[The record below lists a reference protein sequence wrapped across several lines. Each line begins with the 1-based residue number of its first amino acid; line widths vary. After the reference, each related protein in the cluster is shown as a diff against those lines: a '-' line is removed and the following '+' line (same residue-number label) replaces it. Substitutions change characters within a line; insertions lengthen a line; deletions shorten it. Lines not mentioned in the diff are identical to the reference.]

1 MLLVL
6 ASMAVGAMTGCGK
19 QPVEPEPEPTPVEP
33 MPDEYNLLDNWAGNE
48 AEEQYVVTKNAAGAT
63 VITYTDVTGEDSG
76 GWQYVKRSFAYDA
89 AKVARFSEYKK
100 VVFEGNLVKTAGTDI
115 VMVKVEGA
123 GGTFEKRFTFAA
135 EAKTYEFGL
144 SFVSDWTQVSQILF
158 FANRST
164 TESGSGVI
172 TLTKMA
178 LSKAEVVP
186 ANDIAP
192 GMPAVPQGYA
202 LYKNHLPTEAGH
214 EDDKVELMYHW
225 GYSNDGGIKTEEQ
238 EGAYKYKISWNATE
252 KKQEWDWISS
262 RIKNAG
268 ANLQQSGLKRIVFE
282 VKGTAGQTAVF
293 KFQSEEHAGAN
304 AQKEVKLTGADQV
317 IEFSIEGV
325 LAHAD
330 VAEDTKFM
338 ALIFPAGGKKEAAAG
353 EGQIELKAC
362 YMDRHAYI
370 DPNNVFKY
378 PQVWVENP
386 ISADFVYDV
395 TLDAAEHKQTIAYDL
410 AATPD
415 YKMIKYN
422 LQLNDDWFGAAN
434 YRHLLGSV
442 KADVNTQILLKPFDR
457 VEYRIDLVANVEQQI
472 DIVIDEDKVNIPGG
486 FIIFVGTET
495 GSALKGNVELVGL
508 RLARMSACV
517 ADENG
522 IIALDKLNNEP
533 AHQTVEFSG
542 SGPAKQMVVEYA
554 FTENGYNGIEFLT
567 SNVKNEQYDILRAT
581 LVSNVDTH
589 VILKPADDGANEIK
603 LELKAGVEVTVNET
617 LTVKMNDEWKAKFL
631 IFIGYQAANV
641 DEGILGDPLVGTLT
655 VKNLRLTNGGMLP
668 PMSAYHGLIKV
679 AEQNVFLPIDF
690 DVMAEELLINGV
702 KQTVTNATFDAKTG
716 NVSIVTSGVYGT
728 LTGKYDEGLN
738 VIRQC
743 ACDGAAAA
751 QVDSAFE
758 IVLSG
763 NAKFYDCNGTT
774 TELRNTFKRRY
785 MSGGWQTNDKTI
797 DRIRS
802 DTTNF
807 ISGSAM
813 QNQGY
818 SSGAVAINLWEDFPG
833 GIKAQSFGFWVY
845 NPGETTVKLRLWIYK
860 GANLGDPKQEL
871 TPDTGVEINKSG
883 WTFMQ
888 YGVAAYLTG
897 DAKMYNF
904 QIADFTNS
912 GVTLTYDNICVY
924 M

>member
-19 QPVEPEPEPTPVEP
+19 QRVEPEPEPTPVEP

-76 GWQYVKRSFAYDA
+76 GWQYVKHSFAYDA

-225 GYSNDGGIKTEEQ
+225 GYSNDGGIQTEEQ

-268 ANLQQSGLKRIVFE
+268 ANLQQSGLKRVVFE

-304 AQKEVKLTGADQV
+304 AQKEVKFTGADQV

-353 EGQIELKAC
+353 QGQIELKAC
-362 YMDRHAYI
+362 YMDRHAYV
-370 DPNNVFKY
+370 DPNNIVKF
-378 PQVWVENP
+378 PQVWIDNP
-386 ISADFVYDV
+386 VSADFAYDV
-395 TLDAAEHKQTIAYDL
+395 TVDAVNHRQTIAYQL
-410 AATPD
+410 TAVPD
-415 YKMIKYN
+415 YKNIKYN
-422 LQLNDDWFGAAN
+422 IQLNDDWFGATH
-434 YRHLLGSV
+434 YRHLVGKVSS
-442 KADVNTQILLKPFDR
+442 DVAVEVLFKLFN
-457 VEYRIDLVANVEQQI
+457 VNAGEYRVKLAAGETKAIDFLADES
-472 DIVIDEDKVNIPGG
+472 IVNLSEGLL
-486 FIIFVGTET
+486 IFVGTSDD
-495 GSALKGNVELVGL
+495 SALRGNVTLEGL
-508 RLARMSACV
+508 RIARDTANTG
-517 ADENG
+517 DEDGLVRLTKVNNPAAYTYELQSNG
-522 IIALDKLNNEP
+522 DLEVGYDFAENKYEFMEITVSSRNNAALTNLK
-533 AHQTVEFSG
+533 G
-542 SGPAKQMVVEYA
+542 VVTA
-554 FTENGYNGIEFLT
+554 NC
-567 SNVKNEQYDILRAT
+567 
-581 LVSNVDTH
+581 DTH
-589 VILKPADDGANEIK
+589 LGLKPADANEK
-603 LELKAGVEVTVNET
+603 VLELKSGVPVEFDVQVVTK
-617 LTVKMNDEWKAKFL
+617 LNDEWVAKVI
-631 IFIGYQAANV
+631 IFMGFQAADV
-641 DEGILGDPLVGTLT
+641 DNGVLGDSLTGTLT
-655 VKNLRLTNGGMLP
+655 FHNFRLTEGKMIAPEGN
-668 PMSAYHGLIKV
+668 YHGLALL
-679 AEQNVFLPIDF
+679 AEGENNFVPIDMDF
-690 DVMAEELLINGV
+690 DNGELLVNGQ
-702 KQTVTNATFDAKTG
+702 KQTITG
-716 NVSIVTSGVYGT
+716 MTLDFHTGAAVIQTSGVYGNFEGT
-728 LTGKYDEGLN
+728 YDEGLK
-738 VIRQC
+738 VFRHC
-743 ACDGAAAA
+743 AVTGAAK
-751 QVDSAFE
+751 DGIDTSFE

-763 NAKFYDCNGTT
+763 NCKFYDCNGTT
-774 TELRNTFKRRY
+774 TQLRDTFKRRY

-807 ISGSAM
+807 ISGSAL
-813 QNQGY
+813 QNTGY
-818 SSGAVAINLWEDFPG
+818 SSGAVAINLWEDFAG

-845 NPGETTVKLRLWIYK
+845 NPSTTAVKLRIWIYK
-860 GANLGDPKQEL
+860 ATGLNSNQEL
-871 TPDTGVEINKSG
+871 TPDTGVAINTEG
-883 WTFMQ
+883 WTFIQ
-888 YGVAAYLTG
+888 YGVAGYLTG
-897 DAKMYNF
+897 DARMYNF

>member
-19 QPVEPEPEPTPVEP
+19 QPVEPEPGPAPVEP

-76 GWQYVKRSFAYDA
+76 GWQFVKRSFAYDA
-89 AKVARFSEYKK
+89 KKVARFNEYKK

-192 GMPAVPQGYA
+192 GMPTVPQGYA

-214 EDDKVELMYHW
+214 EDDKVDVMYHW

-268 ANLQQSGLKRIVFE
+268 ANLQQSGLKRVVFE

-293 KFQSEEHAGAN
+293 KFQSEEHPGAN

-317 IEFSIEGV
+317 IAFSIEGV

-353 EGQIELKAC
+353 QGQIELKAC
-362 YMDRHAYI
+362 YMDRHAHV
-370 DPNNVFKY
+370 DPNNVVKY

-395 TLDAAEHKQTIAYDL
+395 TLDAANHKQTIAYDL

-422 LQLNDDWFGAAN
+422 LQLNDDWFGAVN
-434 YRHLLGSV
+434 YRQLLGTI
-442 KADVNTQILLKPFDR
+442 KADVNVQVLLKPFDA
-457 VEYRIDLVANVEQQI
+457 VEYRLDLVANEAQEI
-472 DIVIDEDKVNIPGG
+472 NIEIAEDKVNFAGG
-486 FIIFVGTET
+486 FILFIGTAEGSART
-495 GSALKGNVELVGL
+495 GSVEIVGL
-508 RLARMSACV
+508 RIARLSACV
-517 ADENG
+517 ANEDG
-522 IIALDKLNNEP
+522 IIRLNKVNNTPEQ
-533 AHQTVEFSG
+533 QTVDFNVAGTEMTVNYEF
-542 SGPAKQMVVEYA
+542 AN
-554 FTENGYNGIEFLT
+554 NGWRGIEFVT
-567 SNVKNEQYDILRAT
+567 SNVANEQYDIVRGT
-581 LVSNVDTH
+581 LVSSVDTH
-589 VILKPADDGANEIK
+589 VMLKPADDGANEIK
-603 LELKAGVEVTVNET
+603 LELKAGVPLEVNET
-617 LTVKMNDEWKAKFL
+617 LTVKLNDEWKAKFL
-631 IFIGYQAANV
+631 IFIGYTEANV
-641 DEGILGDPLVGTLT
+641 DDGILADPLTGSLV
-655 VKNLRLTNGGMLP
+655 VKDLRLTNGGMLAP
-668 PMSAYHGLIKV
+668 KGNYHGLV
-679 AEQNVFLPIDF
+679 LLEEGDNNFVPIDMNF
-690 DVMAEELLINGV
+690 DNGELLVNRE
-702 KQTVTNATFDAKTG
+702 KQTITGGSFNGKTG
-716 NVSIVTSGVYGT
+716 ETIIETSGVYGN
-728 LTGKYDEGLN
+728 LTGTYDEGLK
-738 VIRQC
+738 VFRHC
-743 ACDGAAAA
+743 AVTGAAKDAI
-751 QVDSAFE
+751 DTSFE

-763 NAKFYDCNGTT
+763 NCKFYDCNGTT
-774 TELRNTFKRRY
+774 AQLRDTFKRRY
-785 MSGGWQTNDKTI
+785 MQGSWQTNSKT
-797 DRIRS
+797 DERIFS
-802 DTTNF
+802 DTDHY
-807 ISGSAM
+807 ISGSAVR
-813 QNQGY
+813 NNGWTG
-818 SSGAVAINLWEDFPG
+818 GAVALNSYVDFPG

-845 NPGETTVKLRLWIYK
+845 NPSSTVVKLRIFIYRS
-860 GANLGDPKQEL
+860 ANFGNNQEL
-871 TPDTGVEINKSG
+871 ASSSGVEINSNG
-883 WTFMQ
+883 WTFLQ
-888 YGVAAYLTG
+888 YGVAGYLK
-897 DAKMYNF
+897 DDVKMYNF
-904 QIADFTNS
+904 QMADFTNS
-912 GVTLTYDNICVY
+912 GVNLTYDNICIY